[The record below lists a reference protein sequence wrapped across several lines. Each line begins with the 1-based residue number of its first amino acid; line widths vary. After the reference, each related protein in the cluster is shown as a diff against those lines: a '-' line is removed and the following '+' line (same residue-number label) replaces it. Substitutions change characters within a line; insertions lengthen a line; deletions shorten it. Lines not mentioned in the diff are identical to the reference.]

1 MEKRHRFFTPVSFS
15 KEMNRLPKSIKLISL
30 VMFLYSLGWGII
42 TPFTSLYLQT
52 LFDSY
57 TKIGFVLALLPI
69 FALLI
74 DLPMGALANKFSKK
88 KIIQVALF
96 FYIPFSI
103 IYLSLRSLFS
113 FALFRIY
120 HATLA
125 TSLWVSAETYTRY
138 HSPPWK
144 ASISMALYDAAG
156 TLALIIGPA
165 IGGILF
171 SIFGFSLFHAISIF
185 AGIALLVSFSLP
197 DHDAKNSLRSS
208 VTDLI
213 HWQKVKDLYGEFV
226 TNKPLMKVNFFL
238 FFYRFCF
245 AFLAMLLPL
254 LLKDLGA
261 SYFKIGIVFSLFYLP
276 LVFEP
281 YFAMFVNKNNMM
293 KFGLFFSMIM
303 FFFLFAND
311 DISFVFLYSII
322 LALCFAATIPILQG
336 RLTELMP
343 KNQVGDLTGFNFVFS
358 DIANAVAPLMAGI
371 IADYYGIRYVFLIG
385 AAISLLLFLLVF
397 TKVFKDALF
406 GKAI

>member
-1 MEKRHRFFTPVSFS
+1 MEKRHRFFTPISFS
-15 KEMNRLPKSIKLISL
+15 KEMNSLPKSIKLVSL
-30 VMFLYSLGWGII
+30 VLFLYSVGWGIV
-42 TPFTSLYLQT
+42 TPFIPLYFQSL
-52 LFDSY
+52 FGSY
-57 TKIGFVLALLPI
+57 TKVGFAIALLPI

-74 DLPMGALANKFSKK
+74 DLPMGALANKYSKK
-88 KIIQVALF
+88 RIMQVALL
-96 FYIPFSI
+96 FYLPFSF
-103 IYLSLRSLFS
+103 IYLSIRSI
-113 FALFRIY
+113 FAFTIFRMY
-120 HATLA
+120 HAALA

-144 ASISMALYDAAG
+144 ASISMGLYDAAG

-171 SIFGFSLFHAISIF
+171 SIYGFNLFYSISIF
-185 AGIALLVSFSLP
+185 AGIALLASFFLP
-197 DHDAKNSLRSS
+197 DHDANKSLRSS
-208 VTDLI
+208 VTDI
-213 HWQKVKDLYGEFV
+213 MHWQKARELYGEFIS
-226 TNKPLMKVNFFL
+226 NKPLMKVNFFL
-238 FFYRFCF
+238 FLYRFCF

-281 YFAMFVNKNNMM
+281 YFAMFVNKKNMM
-293 KFGLFFSMIM
+293 KFGLFFSAIM
-303 FFFLFAND
+303 FFFLFANEE
-311 DISFVFLYSII
+311 IPFVFLHSII

-343 KNQVGDLTGFNFVFS
+343 KNQMGDLTGINFIFS
-358 DIANAVAPLMAGI
+358 DVANAIAPLMAGI

-397 TKVFKDALF
+397 TKRFKEALF